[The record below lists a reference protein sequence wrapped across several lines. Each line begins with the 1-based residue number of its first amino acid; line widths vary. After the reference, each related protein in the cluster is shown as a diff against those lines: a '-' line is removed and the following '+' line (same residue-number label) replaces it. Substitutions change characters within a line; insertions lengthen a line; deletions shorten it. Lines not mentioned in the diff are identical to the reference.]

1 MQRARLLVSVGT
13 LAGLTALSI
22 ASPALAQKRGGSG
35 DNKDSKGNALG
46 RLVMLHDLE
55 ATRQIQLGRAR
66 AKQGDCK
73 GALDAFDA
81 GLKGSSDPT
90 VRRDR
95 GICHENLGHPYPA
108 MDDYRAYLTALP
120 DAPDSPDIRQRL
132 ERLQEDSRNA
142 EGEREREDETSVAAA
157 TGSASFSVKVGS
169 SGTSANAGAGAGGGN
184 AGAPTPEEVS
194 TSKDMNG
201 HDAAVALEK
210 KEAAQAVEQ
219 ETRASALRTGTGPVI
234 GVFAGPRWFMPSNDA
249 TGKGSTQGGYMVG
262 ATLRYSMG
270 PVLSPMIDVGYTGM
284 TSSDGVTNT
293 AGGFLVMAGAE
304 ARIRLDPHVNNAI
317 VAGAGL
323 GYERMK
329 FGSLGV
335 VWSSFVPRARVGFR
349 HVFGPSFGLEVTAD
363 GGYAIGSVA
372 GTGGS
377 VEAIVVGA
385 NAAIVTAF

>member
-1 MQRARLLVSVGT
+1 MQRARLLVSVSA
-13 LAGLTALSI
+13 LAGLTALFV
-22 ASPALAQKRGGSG
+22 ASPAFAQKRSANG

-46 RLVMLHDLE
+46 RLIMLHDLE

-108 MDDYRAYLTALP
+108 MADYRAYLTALP

-132 ERLQEDSRNA
+132 ERLQDDSRNA

-157 TGSASFSVKVGS
+157 TGTASFSVKAS
-169 SGTSANAGAGAGGGN
+169 TSGGGASASANARAGAASGG
-184 AGAPTPEEVS
+184 GAPTPEDAS
-194 TSKDMNG
+194 TSKEMNG
-201 HDAAVALEK
+201 HDAAAALER
-210 KEAAQAVEQ
+210 KEAALAVEM
-219 ETRASALRTGTGPVI
+219 ESRSSALRGGTGAVV
-234 GVFAGPRWFMPSNDA
+234 GVFAGPRWFMPNTPGA
-249 TGKGSTQGGYMVG
+249 VTQGGYMVG

-270 PVLSPMIDVGYTGM
+270 PVLSPLLDVGYTGM

-293 AGGFLVMAGAE
+293 AGGFMIMGGAE

-317 VAGAGL
+317 IAGA
-323 GYERMK
+323 
-329 FGSLGV
+329 
-335 VWSSFVPRARVGFR
+335 
-349 HVFGPSFGLEVTAD
+349 
-363 GGYAIGSVA
+363 
-372 GTGGS
+372 
-377 VEAIVVGA
+377 
-385 NAAIVTAF
+385 